1 MGKMRER
8 GCARR
13 RARPNERANERATR
27 RGSAKVGKS
36 RRVPSYRGSAP
47 TGRNCLLRHGG
58 VPRGTK
64 CIRLVPVL
72 VNHMERTDADG
83 GMEETRDGVDAG
95 VAGKAHHPSGAF
107 LVGASPSLLAGR
119 AVRLFA
125 LLRGLR
131 EGIARHEGEDRVVVV
146 VDVVRVRSVGLCGR
160 LGATS
165 AHGERARGDDWRRR
179 PRHGR
184 GSGVTSATMVGEDR
198 EEVVATRRRRP
209 GRDARARARADGERA
224 RRPDPRGRAAEK
236 EAHVNMSGL
245 CREDAPSGA
254 RDFQRRAPR
263 TRLRFAS

>member
-47 TGRNCLLRHGG
+47 TERNCLLRHGG

-83 GMEETRDGVDAG
+83 GMEETRRDGVDAG
-95 VAGKAHHPSGAF
+95 VAGKGAIRLARFSLARRRPSSQDARCPLCAPPG
-107 LVGASPSLLAGR
+107 
-119 AVRLFA
+119 FA
-125 LLRGLR
+125 RR
-131 EGIARHEGEDRVVVV
+131 IARHEGEDRVVVV

-165 AHGERARGDDWRRR
+165 AHGARARGDDWRRR

-184 GSGVTSATMVGEDR
+184 GSGVTSATMVGRGPRGGRRDASETPWAR
-198 EEVVATRRRRP
+198 RTRARPRRR
-209 GRDARARARADGERA
+209 
-224 RRPDPRGRAAEK
+224 
-236 EAHVNMSGL
+236 
-245 CREDAPSGA
+245 
-254 RDFQRRAPR
+254 
-263 TRLRFAS
+263 